1 MDIEIYK
8 DNLRNNEKLNDEI
21 IQQFI
26 RLKKECDENNKEYA
40 ELQKDHKV
48 LTEKLRTATERLGQL
63 MDEHKLMEKACRH
76 PKAQSQPPLCVWVNF
91 FFSLLLVL
99 SLLLIHGILNKDNKE
114 DKDAK
119 VNELDFI
126 I

>member
-40 ELQKDHKV
+40 DLQKDHKV

-63 MDEHKLMEKACRH
+63 MDEHKLMEKACHH
-76 PKAQSQPPLCVWVNF
+76 PKAQSQPPLYIWVN
-91 FFSLLLVL
+91 FFSLLLVF
-99 SLLLIHGILNKDNKE
+99 SFLIFGVLNKDNKE